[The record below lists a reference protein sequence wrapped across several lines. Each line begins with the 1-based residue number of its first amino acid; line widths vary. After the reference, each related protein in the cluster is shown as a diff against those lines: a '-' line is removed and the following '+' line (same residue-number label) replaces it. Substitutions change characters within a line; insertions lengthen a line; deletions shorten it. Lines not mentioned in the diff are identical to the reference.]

1 MLPPRNS
8 KQQQAPR
15 FFNTSVIIPVH
26 NAEATIRA
34 TLESVFASSLRACE
48 VIPKALDSP
57 EAKKIKNPG
66 PEDQALAIPRGDL
79 LCWQLINL
87 LKSQTSN
94 YKLQT
99 ISNDQNSKIQTMSC
113 PEKFWS
119 LNIVI

>member
-1 MLPPRNS
+1 MVWGEVLLFWRC
-8 KQQQAPR
+8 QAALLCIN
-15 FFNTSVIIPVH
+15 FLISEKTGGK
-26 NAEATIRA
+26 
-34 TLESVFASSLRACE
+34 SSH
-48 VIPKALDSP
+48 KH
-57 EAKKIKNPG
+57 IKNPG